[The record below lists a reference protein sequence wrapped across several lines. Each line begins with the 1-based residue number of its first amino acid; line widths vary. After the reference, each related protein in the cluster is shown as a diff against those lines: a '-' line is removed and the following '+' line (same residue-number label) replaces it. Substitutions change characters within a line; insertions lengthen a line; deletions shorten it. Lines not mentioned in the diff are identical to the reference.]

1 VLNRPGTLN
10 VLSVLSAAT
19 LAPVLFA
26 APPAAAQ
33 SWPARPI
40 RIVCTLAAGGGV
52 DATARIVGQ
61 GLTEAWGQ
69 PVIVDNRPGAGGTI
83 ATEAVVRAP
92 ADGYTL
98 LMTSP
103 GHVTAPALYKLGYD
117 TLKDLV
123 PVSMIVSSPSV
134 LVVHPSLPA
143 DSMKALLALAR
154 ARPGELLFG
163 SSGNGSPGH
172 MTVELLAMTAGVR
185 LVHVPY
191 KGTPPILVDLVGG
204 RIAAAASS
212 VASTMP
218 HVGAGRL
225 KALAV
230 TSGRRSVAQPQLPTV
245 AESGVPGFAV
255 DVWYGLLAPAEV
267 PREVVS
273 RLHEAITA
281 LVGRADVRQKLLAA
295 GLEPTLMA
303 PEPFGRYLAAEVAKW
318 GKVVRAA
325 GIRVD

>member
-1 VLNRPGTLN
+1 
-10 VLSVLSAAT
+10 
-19 LAPVLFA
+19 
-26 APPAAAQ
+26 
-33 SWPARPI
+33 
-40 RIVCTLAAGGGV
+40 
-52 DATARIVGQ
+52 
-61 GLTEAWGQ
+61 
-69 PVIVDNRPGAGGTI
+69 
-83 ATEAVVRAP
+83 
-92 ADGYTL
+92 
-98 LMTSP
+98 
-103 GHVTAPALYKLGYD
+103 
-117 TLKDLV
+117 
-123 PVSMIVSSPSV
+123 
-134 LVVHPSLPA
+134 
-143 DSMKALLALAR
+143 LLALAR

>member
-1 VLNRPGTLN
+1 MRICL
-10 VLSVLSAAT
+10 
-19 LAPVLFA
+19 PVLHLA
-26 APPAAAQ
+26 ALGLVFSSASQALAQAYPAK
-33 SWPARPI
+33 PI

-52 DATARIVGQ
+52 DATARIIGQ
-61 GLTEAWGQ
+61 GLTESWGQ

-83 ATEAVVRAP
+83 ATEAVARAA

-103 GHVTAPALYKLGYD
+103 GHVTAPSLYKLNYD
-117 TLKDLV
+117 TLKDLAA
-123 PVSMIVSSPSV
+123 VSMIVSSPSV

-143 DSMKALLALAR
+143 GSMKDLLALAR
-154 ARPGELLFG
+154 ARPGELSFG

-191 KGTPPILVDLVGG
+191 KGTPPILADLIGG
-204 RIAAAASS
+204 RIVAAASS

-218 HVGAGRL
+218 HVTAGRL

-230 TSGRRSVAQPQLPTV
+230 TSARRSIAQPQLPTV

-255 DVWYGLLAPAEV
+255 DIWYGLLAPAEV
-267 PREVVS
+267 PREIVS
-273 RLHEAITA
+273 RLHDGVTTV
-281 LVGRADVRQKLLAA
+281 VGRPEVRQKLLAA
-295 GLEPTLMA
+295 GLEPSLMA
-303 PEPFGRYLAAEVAKW
+303 PEPFGRYLATEVAKW

>member
-1 VLNRPGTLN
+1 MRICL
-10 VLSVLSAAT
+10 
-19 LAPVLFA
+19 PVLHLA
-26 APPAAAQ
+26 ALGLVFSPASQALAQ
-33 SWPARPI
+33 AYPAKPI

-52 DATARIVGQ
+52 DATARIIGQ
-61 GLTEAWGQ
+61 GLTESWGQ

-83 ATEAVVRAP
+83 ATEAVARAA

-103 GHVTAPALYKLGYD
+103 GHVTAPSLYKLNYD
-117 TLKDLV
+117 TLKDLAA
-123 PVSMIVSSPSV
+123 VSMIVSSPSV

-143 DSMKALLALAR
+143 GSMKDLLALAR
-154 ARPGELLFG
+154 ARPGELSFG

-191 KGTPPILVDLVGG
+191 KGTPPILADLIGG
-204 RIAAAASS
+204 RIVAAASS

-218 HVGAGRL
+218 HVTAGRL

-230 TSGRRSVAQPQLPTV
+230 TSARRSIAQPQLPTV

-255 DVWYGLLAPAEV
+255 DIWYGLLAPAEV
-267 PREVVS
+267 PREIVS
-273 RLHEAITA
+273 RLHDGVTTV
-281 LVGRADVRQKLLAA
+281 VGRPEVRQKLLAA
-295 GLEPTLMA
+295 GLEPSLMA
-303 PEPFGRYLAAEVAKW
+303 PEPFGRYLATEVAKW

>member
-1 VLNRPGTLN
+1 MRICL
-10 VLSVLSAAT
+10 
-19 LAPVLFA
+19 PVLHLA
-26 APPAAAQ
+26 ALGLVFSPASQALAQ
-33 SWPARPI
+33 AYPAKPI

-52 DATARIVGQ
+52 DATARIIGQ
-61 GLTEAWGQ
+61 GLTESWGQ

-83 ATEAVVRAP
+83 ATEAVARAA

-103 GHVTAPALYKLGYD
+103 GHVTAPSLYKLNYD
-117 TLKDLV
+117 TLKDLAA
-123 PVSMIVSSPSV
+123 VSMIVSSPSV

-143 DSMKALLALAR
+143 GSMKDLLALAR
-154 ARPGELLFG
+154 ARPGELSFG

-191 KGTPPILVDLVGG
+191 KGTPPILADLIGG
-204 RIAAAASS
+204 RIVAAASS

-218 HVGAGRL
+218 HVTAGRL

-230 TSGRRSVAQPQLPTV
+230 TSARRSMAQPQLPTV

-255 DVWYGLLAPAEV
+255 EIWYGLLAPAEV
-267 PREVVS
+267 PREIVS
-273 RLHEAITA
+273 RLHDGVTTV
-281 LVGRADVRQKLLAA
+281 VGRPEVRQKLLAA
-295 GLEPTLMA
+295 GLEPSLMA
-303 PEPFGRYLAAEVAKW
+303 PEPFGRYLATEVAKW

>member
-1 VLNRPGTLN
+1 MLVPALLAARP
-10 VLSVLSAAT
+10 
-19 LAPVLFA
+19 AP
-26 APPAAAQ
+26 AQ
-33 SWPARPI
+33 SWPAKPI

-52 DATARIVGQ
+52 DTTARIVGQ
-61 GLTEAWGQ
+61 GLTESWGQ

-83 ATEAVVRAP
+83 ATEAVVRAT

-103 GHVTAPALYKLGYD
+103 GHVTAPSLYKLNYD
-117 TLKDLV
+117 TLKDLA
-123 PVSMIVSSPSV
+123 PVAMIVSSPSV

-191 KGTPPILVDLVGG
+191 KGTPPILTDLVGG

-218 HVGAGRL
+218 HVNAGRL

-255 DVWYGLLAPAEV
+255 DIWYGLLAPAEV
-267 PREVVS
+267 PREIVT
-273 RLHEAITA
+273 RLHEGVAA
-281 LVGRADVRQKLLAA
+281 VVGRPEVRQKLLAA
-295 GLEPTLMA
+295 GLEPSVMA
-303 PEPFGRYLAAEVAKW
+303 PDEFGRYVAAEVAKW
-318 GKVVRAA
+318 GKVIRAA

>member
-1 VLNRPGTLN
+1 MRIQLPVLHLAAFGL
-10 VLSVLSAAT
+10 VLSSASHA
-19 LAPVLFA
+19 LAQA
-26 APPAAAQ
+26 YPAK
-33 SWPARPI
+33 PI

-61 GLTEAWGQ
+61 GLTDAWGQ

-83 ATEAVVRAP
+83 ATEAVVRAAP
-92 ADGYTL
+92 DGYTL

-103 GHVTAPALYKLGYD
+103 GHVTAPALYKLSYD
-117 TLKDLV
+117 TLKDLA

-143 DSMKALLALAR
+143 GSMKDLLALAR
-154 ARPGELLFG
+154 ARPGELSFG
-163 SSGNGSPGH
+163 TSGNGSPGH
-172 MTVELLAMTAGVR
+172 MTVELLAMSAGVR

-191 KGTPPILVDLVGG
+191 KGTPPILADLIGG
-204 RIAAAASS
+204 RIVAAASS

-218 HVGAGRL
+218 HVTAGRL

-230 TSGRRSVAQPQLPTV
+230 TSARRSMAQPQLPTV

-255 DVWYGLLAPAEV
+255 DIWYGLLAPVEV
-267 PREVVS
+267 PREIVS
-273 RLHEAITA
+273 RLHEGVTTV
-281 LVGRADVRQKLLAA
+281 VGRPEVRQKLLAA
-295 GLEPTLMA
+295 GLEPSVMA
-303 PEPFGRYLAAEVAKW
+303 PEPFGRYLATEVEKW
-318 GKVVRAA
+318 GKVIRSA

>member
-1 VLNRPGTLN
+1 MRIQLPVLQLAASGL
-10 VLSVLSAAT
+10 VLSSASHA
-19 LAPVLFA
+19 FA
-26 APPAAAQ
+26 QAYPAK
-33 SWPARPI
+33 PI

-61 GLTEAWGQ
+61 ALTDAWGQ

-83 ATEAVVRAP
+83 ATEAVVRAAP
-92 ADGYTL
+92 DGYTL

-103 GHVTAPALYKLGYD
+103 GHVTAPALYKLSYD
-117 TLKDLV
+117 TLKDLA

-143 DSMKALLALAR
+143 GSMKDLLALAR
-154 ARPGELLFG
+154 ARPGELSFG
-163 SSGNGSPGH
+163 TSGNGSPGH
-172 MTVELLAMTAGVR
+172 MTVELLAMSAGVR

-191 KGTPPILVDLVGG
+191 KGTPPILADLIGG
-204 RIAAAASS
+204 RIVAAASS

-218 HVGAGRL
+218 HVTAGRL

-230 TSGRRSVAQPQLPTV
+230 TSARRSMAQPQLPTV

-255 DVWYGLLAPAEV
+255 DIWYGLLAPAEV
-267 PREVVS
+267 PREIVS
-273 RLHEAITA
+273 RLHEGVATV
-281 LVGRADVRQKLLAA
+281 VGRPEVRQKLLAA
-295 GLEPTLMA
+295 GLEPSVMA
-303 PEPFGRYLAAEVAKW
+303 PEPFGRYLATEVEKW
-318 GKVVRAA
+318 GKVIRSA